1 MKITKIFAFTLVL
14 SMCGSYARATA
25 GEPAKEA
32 VSPGVWQFTFGTPDR
47 ITPMSTRNFDPDAA
61 GLGAM
66 PGCECPLAP
75 AAEVTDRGVVVR
87 IPLKSDELIYG
98 LGLQMKDFQMRG
110 SKKLLRVNADP
121 ELNTGDSHAPVPFY
135 VTTGGYGIFIDG
147 ARYMTFYLGNKKTKP
162 AAINDAVM
170 PPAGEED
177 GWNSRSW
184 PYERLGFG
192 EESEVIV
199 EIPYV
204 KGVRVLVFGG
214 PTMKEAIARY
224 NLYSGGGALPPRWG
238 LGFWYRGRSDY
249 TQDEV
254 IGISRYFRDSNIP
267 CDVIGLEPNWQTHAY
282 SCSLAWGKRF
292 PDPAEMI
299 SELSADNF
307 HVNLWQ
313 HAFINPISPIYEEL
327 LPYSGDYE
335 VWGGIVP
342 DFLTPE
348 ARRIFSGH
356 LLKECVGLGVSGFK
370 ADECDNSDFGGYYS
384 FPELSRFPSG
394 VDGEQMHTLFG
405 LRYQD
410 AILDAYDKAEKRT
423 YGLVRSSG
431 AFAAP
436 YPFALYSDL
445 YDHRTFINSVAQ
457 AGFSGLL
464 WTPEVRHAADK
475 EDLIRRLQSV
485 VLSPLAMV
493 NGWYLKSPPW
503 KQIRSDL
510 NSQDIF
516 DPDWEQTEAV
526 CRDIINLRMQLVPY
540 LHAAFVRYKNEG
552 VPPFRALVVD
562 YPHDENVYNLSGQY
576 LIGDNLMAA
585 PVVAGQH
592 SISVYFPEGRW
603 YDFFTGKMYD
613 GGRHAEVDVPIDR
626 IPLFVKEGTVL
637 PLAQVTASTADAD
650 GRKLTVR
657 VYGGSP
663 RPFTLYEDMG
673 EFQPSLRGET
683 LAWDPARKKGRIE
696 SKSKHTFYSVEKWE
710 PVSPVTGK

>member
-1 MKITKIFAFTLVL
+1 MKQTKISALILFLFLI
-14 SMCGSYARATA
+14 GGGRAIA
-25 GEPAKEA
+25 AEPAVEV
-32 VSPGVWQFTFGTPDR
+32 VSHGVWQFTFGTPDR
-47 ITPMSTRNFDPDAA
+47 ATPMSTRNFNPDAP

-66 PGCECPLAP
+66 HDGECPLMP
-75 AAEVTDRGVVVR
+75 TAEVTDRGVVVR
-87 IPLKSDELIYG
+87 IPLESDELIYG

-110 SKKLLRVNADP
+110 TKKLLRVNADP

-135 VTTGGYGIFIDG
+135 VTTNGYGIFIDNS
-147 ARYMTFYLGNKKTKP
+147 RYMTFYLGNKKTKP
-162 AAINDAVM
+162 ASIDEAVM

-177 GWNSRSW
+177 GWNSLSW
-184 PYERLGFG
+184 PYERLGMG

-199 EIPYV
+199 EIPYAE
-204 KGVRVLVFGG
+204 GVRVLVFGG

-224 NLYSGGGALPPRWG
+224 NLYSGGGTLPPRWG

-254 IGISRYFRDSNIP
+254 IALSRYFRESNIP
-267 CDVIGLEPNWQTHAY
+267 CDVLGLEPNWQTHAY
-282 SCSLAWGKRF
+282 SCSLVWGDRF
-292 PDPAEMI
+292 PGPADMI
-299 SELSADNF
+299 SELSANNF
-307 HVNLWQ
+307 RVNLWQ
-313 HAFINPISPIYEEL
+313 HAFINPSSPIYEDL

-342 DFLTPE
+342 DFLTTE
-348 ARRIFSGH
+348 ARGIFSDH
-356 LLKECVGLGVSGFK
+356 ILKECVEIGVSGFK

-410 AILDAYDKAEKRT
+410 AILDAYNEEQSRT

-436 YPFALYSDL
+436 YPFVLYSDL

-464 WTPEVRHAADK
+464 WTPEVRHAADRD
-475 EDLIRRLQSV
+475 DLIRRLQSV

-510 NSQDIF
+510 NNQDIF
-516 DPDWEQTEAV
+516 DENWEQTEAI

-552 VPPFRALVVD
+552 IPPFRALVVD
-562 YPHDENVYNLSGQY
+562 YPDDENVQALSGQY

-585 PVVAGQH
+585 PVVAGQN
-592 SISVYFPEGRW
+592 SLSVYFPQGRW
-603 YDFFTGKMYD
+603 YDFFTGEVYD
-613 GGRHAEVDVPIDR
+613 GGEYVSIDVPLDR
-626 IPLFVKEGTVL
+626 IPLFVKEGTLL
-637 PLAQVTASTADAD
+637 PLARVTSSTADVD
-650 GRKLTVR
+650 GLKLTVR
-657 VYGGSP
+657 VYGESP
-663 RPFTLYEDMG
+663 EPFVLYEDRG
-673 EFQPSLRGET
+673 EFQPSLQAET
-683 LAWDPARKKGRIE
+683 LTWNPSRKKGMLE
-696 SKSKHTFYSVEKWE
+696 SGSGNTFYSVEKWE
-710 PVSPVTGK
+710 PVM